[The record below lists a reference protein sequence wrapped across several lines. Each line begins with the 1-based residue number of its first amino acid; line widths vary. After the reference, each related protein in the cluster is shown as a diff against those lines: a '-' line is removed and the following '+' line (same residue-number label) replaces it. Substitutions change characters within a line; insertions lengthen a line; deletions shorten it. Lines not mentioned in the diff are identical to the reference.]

1 VLPASA
7 GLAQITLSR
16 IRGDFGCD
24 SRQKSPCVAM
34 PDDQVKDGVKI
45 EKI

>member
-1 VLPASA
+1 
-7 GLAQITLSR
+7 LSR

-24 SRQKSPCVAM
+24 NRQKSPPFGRACVAM